1 MAYPSYSLSLGS
13 YLTEGFCPLFF
24 QFSFLLYFTQ
34 SFPIRYWIFN
44 VVSLAFIIFYL
55 LPSSLNTSNVW
66 NVTIVKEKVSMEILS
81 KITFNFKLKVTWLL
95 INILFVL
102 LYNMC
107 VVLEIRNFHI
117 FWNNLKG
124 KMLSF
129 ILGWREYLFTS

>member
-44 VVSLAFIIFYL
+44 VASLAFIIFYL

-107 VVLEIRNFHI
+107 VVLEIWNFHI
-117 FWNNLKG
+117 FWNNPKE